1 MMGIKNSSPFK
12 RRVAYVVIERVIGKQ
27 KLSWVGKLSM
37 YSSGGAKRSESPMAE
52 VCLEVGER
60 TGREGYNDTRKKIIT
75 QLQ

>member
-1 MMGIKNSSPFK
+1 
-12 RRVAYVVIERVIGKQ
+12 
-27 KLSWVGKLSM
+27 M
-37 YSSGGAKRSESPMAE
+37 YSSGGAKRSEAPMAE